1 MSEKTINFGDK
12 EINKNNKTKT
22 KTTFTTTKSNLI

>member
-12 EINKNNKTKT
+12 KINKKEFYKNKKQF
-22 KTTFTTTKSNLI
+22 KRRYRHQ

>member
-12 EINKNNKTKT
+12 KSTK
-22 KTTFTTTKSNLI
+22 KTFTTTKSNLIYKI